1 MSDQNMA
8 NSIHDL
14 ILNVFNR
21 MDQATQRI
29 EQKCE
34 RIGDGV
40 HNCNV
45 SIATIESSVKQIQ
58 AHTDNCHTKIEA
70 IMGRVTSLEKLKW
83 QAVGLITGIGMIIN
97 LGFLGLRMFFG
108 K

>member
-14 ILNVFNR
+14 ILNVYNR
-21 MDQATQRI
+21 IDQATQRI

-45 SIATIESSVKQIQ
+45 SIATIEASVNRIQ
-58 AHTDNCHTKIEA
+58 SHTDSCHTKIEE
-70 IMGRVTSLEKLKW
+70 ISGRVGTLEKFKW
-83 QAVGLITGIGMIIN
+83 QAVGLITGVGTVIN
-97 LGFLGLRMFFG
+97 LVLMGLRMFFE